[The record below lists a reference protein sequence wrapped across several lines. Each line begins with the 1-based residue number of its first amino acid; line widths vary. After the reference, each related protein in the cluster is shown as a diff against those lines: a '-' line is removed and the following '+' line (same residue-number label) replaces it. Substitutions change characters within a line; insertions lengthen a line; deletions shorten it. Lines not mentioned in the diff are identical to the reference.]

1 MKKFQKNIILSNLSF
16 FSNAYIALL
25 ILILVTFIGII
36 GFMTLEGHTFIDAF
50 YQTIITMS
58 TVGFGEVTPFSE
70 ETKIF
75 VSFLIITSLGTF
87 AYAISTITSHFVS
100 GDYKKY
106 YKDYKAMKKID
117 DLSNHTIICGY
128 GKVGKQT
135 LATIEF
141 HKKDF
146 VVIES
151 NPEIIKEI
159 KKNNTFNIIEGDASK
174 DEVLI
179 AAGIKKA
186 KSLIAV
192 LPSDADNLFVVLTA
206 KALNSNL
213 NIISR
218 ASIESSVNKLKIAGA
233 DNVVMPDILGGNHM
247 AQLVST
253 PDIVEFL
260 NQINIQGSNEVNLEE
275 IGFKNIPDNCKY
287 KTIKDVKNQFE
298 NCNIIGYKSP
308 ENEYFINPSDTTS
321 ILPKSKIFV
330 LGTSQQIKELN
341 LALQLISD

>member
-1 MKKFQKNIILSNLSF
+1 MKKFQRNIILSNLSF
-16 FSNAYIALL
+16 FSNTYLALL
-25 ILILVTFIGII
+25 ILVLVTFIGIV
-36 GFMTLEGHTFIDAF
+36 GFMILEDQSFIDAF

-87 AYAISTITSHFVS
+87 AYALSTITSHFVS

-106 YKDYKAMKKID
+106 YKEYVAMKKID
-117 DLSNHTIICGY
+117 DLKDHTVICGF

-135 LATIEF
+135 INTMEF

-146 VVIES
+146 IVIEKDS
-151 NPEIIKEI
+151 QIVDET
-159 KKNNTFNIIEGDASK
+159 KKKNTFNIIKGDATK
-174 DEVLI
+174 DEILI
-179 AAGIKKA
+179 SAGIKHA
-186 KSLIAV
+186 KSLITV

-206 KALNSNL
+206 KSINPNL

-218 ASIESSVNKLKIAGA
+218 ASIDSSVPKLKIAGA

-260 NQINIQGSNEVNLEE
+260 NQINIQGNNEVNLEE

-287 KTIKDVKNQFE
+287 KSIKDVKNQFE
-298 NCNIIGYKSP
+298 NCSIIGYKSP
-308 ENEYFINPSDTTS
+308 DNEYFINPSDELP
-321 ILPKSKIFV
+321 ILPNSKIFI

-341 LALQLISD
+341 EALQLITN